1 MNVLYLSCT
10 KYTQCVL
17 MVFVVFFFGINLRLF
32 IFIFFILWKPNTQ
45 ISENISSF
53 AYQVFTMRCHDVY
66 IIETNTY

>member
-1 MNVLYLSCT
+1 
-10 KYTQCVL
+10 